1 MENIRCH
8 TLVQNNPEC
17 VVLLH
22 GLCRTY
28 RSMSRLEKALFR
40 AGYDVVNVDYPSR
53 HHPIARL
60 AKGIYEALL
69 ERVDPNGYACLH
81 FVTHSMG
88 GIIVR
93 HILGHH
99 LPKNLGRVVMI
110 SPPNQGSELVDRLKH
125 LTLYRL
131 VNGPAGLELGTGKN
145 DLPQRLGPAHFDL
158 GVITGRKSVN
168 LILSTML
175 PGDNDG
181 KVSSRRA
188 RLAGMRDFLV
198 VDATHPF
205 IMKNNRVIHQVL
217 FYLENGRF
225 EHVTIRSIQSKMTK

>member
-1 MENIRCH
+1 MENIHFH
-8 TLVQNNPEC
+8 TLVRNNPEC

-69 ERVDPNGYACLH
+69 DTIDPKGYARLH

-93 HILGHH
+93 QILATAD
-99 LPKNLGRVVMI
+99 LNTLGRVVML
-110 SPPNQGSELVDRLKH
+110 SPPNQGSEVVDRLRH
-125 LTLYRL
+125 RALYRL
-131 VNGPAGLELGTGKN
+131 VNGPAGLELGTGPK
-145 DLPQRLGPAHFDL
+145 DIPRRLGPARFDL
-158 GVITGRKSVN
+158 GVITGKKSVN

-175 PGDNDG
+175 PGENDG
-181 KVSSRRA
+181 KVSTRRA

-198 VDATHPF
+198 VDAAHPF
-205 IMKNNRVIHQVL
+205 IMRKPEVIHQVL
-217 FYLENGRF
+217 FYLQNGRF
-225 EHVTIRSIQSKMTK
+225 DRAIRQ